1 MRRSTAELL
10 NARLQPI
17 TGICKRLVPTRLIP
31 RAACL
36 PVWRAAGDHHD
47 SWEHTLEQLA
57 AIKGK
62 GTWSGSVRV
71 ISVLARAR
79 PSPALHTHARTHT
92 HTHTRT
98 HARTHARTWLLI
110 HSLYFFVCPCRPHG
124 WAYLDMM
131 MIGARPGSYM
141 RRPSL
146 VIHTLPCHH
155 WITSLQF
162 LEGETESFL
171 ERQGGLTPTGTKKTK
186 ERAFLCTLCECSD
199 DGAWRQHHVA
209 ATYLCR
215 CFVQGSRL
223 NAFCC
228 CWPTRA
234 NREQNTAQDVGTA
247 APSS

>member
-1 MRRSTAELL
+1 M
-10 NARLQPI
+10 ARGGRPSRQL
-17 TGICKRLVPTRLIP
+17 G
-31 RAACL
+31 AHAG
-36 PVWRAAGDHHD
+36 AAGRDQGQGN
-47 SWEHTLEQLA
+47 LERVCPSHLS
-57 AIKGK
+57 
-62 GTWSGSVRV
+62 TCSRTPLPGS
-71 ISVLARAR
+71 A
-79 PSPALHTHARTHT
+79 HARTHT

-98 HARTHARTWLLI
+98 HARTHARTHLAA
-110 HSLYFFVCPCRPHG
+110 HSLSVFFVCPCRPHG